1 MVAAVTADMGTDQ
14 EQQDLRALAAALR
27 RVDVW
32 LPRFEQGG
40 WAVRPGS
47 PLAGD
52 DKKVDPFHLSHAVAS
67 AVQVAVDH
75 ACALQR
81 LVEGCGTCHPWQM
94 TFLLNSYYTLVRG
107 ALENA
112 TRAVWLLAPDVRPER
127 ILRRLRLQA
136 DNVVNSDQAAL
147 AMGSSMPKTRTVRLD
162 RVREIATRAGV
173 DANQAVRRPKN
184 VEIIQAAGKYIGG
197 DDAAM
202 HIEALWRACSGA
214 AHGDVWA
221 GLSLHDR
228 DIVAASGN
236 VATTRFTAATHL
248 FTTFL
253 TETFA
258 VIDVAHGLFDYRN
271 RSRHQM

>member
-1 MVAAVTADMGTDQ
+1 MVIAVTAGMETDE
-14 EQQDLRALAAALR
+14 EQRDLRVLATALR

-32 LPRFEQGG
+32 LPRSEPGG
-40 WAVRPGS
+40 WTVRPGS

-52 DKKVDPFHLSHAVAS
+52 DKKSDPFHVSHAVAS

-75 ACALQR
+75 ACALRR
-81 LVEGCGTCHPWQM
+81 LVEGCDACHPQQM

-112 TRAVWLLAPDVRPER
+112 ARAVWLLAPGSRPER

-136 DNVVNSDQAAL
+136 DNVVNSDQAAS
-147 AMGSSMPKTRTVRLD
+147 AMGSSMPQSRAVRLG
-162 RVREIATRAGV
+162 RVREIAARAGV
-173 DANQAVRRPKN
+173 NADQAVQRPGSKE
-184 VEIIQAAGKYIGG
+184 VVQAAGHYIGG
-197 DDAAM
+197 DDAAN
-202 HIEALWRACSGA
+202 HIETLWRACSGA

-228 DIVAASGN
+228 EVVAATGN
-236 VATTRFTAATHL
+236 VATTRFTVATHL

-253 TETFA
+253 TEAFA

-271 RSRHQM
+271 RPLY